1 MVIWLLSINNFAM
14 LKTYGL
20 NKGGL
25 LKVFFL
31 TSATNGLKSFYLNE
45 LQRFKLAN

>member
-14 LKTYGL
+14 LKTYGV

-25 LKVFFL
+25 LKVFFFDRCNPL
-31 TSATNGLKSFYLNE
+31 RIVYSSNWLSI
-45 LQRFKLAN
+45 R